1 MKDKNSLKKEIQ
13 WLLEEKYKN
22 LPDITSGR
30 TLTGE
35 YDNKLTKKAKR
46 DIEKLKNGYPL
57 AYLIGNQPFLNCKID
72 LRYKPLIPRPETEYW
87 TEKVIDNIKKNKK
100 QNLKCLDIFSGSG
113 CIGIAIL
120 KNIKSIKM
128 DFADIKGKN
137 LKQIK
142 HNLKLNNIEGKHK
155 FIKSNLFDRIDDKY
169 DYIFANP
176 PYIAYNDKS
185 IQLSVKKYEPKNA
198 LYSKNNGLEIIEKF
212 LRNAN
217 NYLNQEGKIYI
228 EFGYQQKKN
237 IETLLKKIKY
247 KKYQFFKDQYNKWR
261 YVIIY

>member
-1 MKDKNSLKKEIQ
+1 MENKLLKKEIN
-13 WLLEEKYKN
+13 WLLKEKHN
-22 LPDITSGR
+22 
-30 TLTGE
+30 
-35 YDNKLTKKAKR
+35 NKLNEKAKK
-46 DIEKLKNGYPL
+46 DIKKLEKGYPL

-72 LRYKPLIPRPETEYW
+72 LKYKPLIPRPETEYW
-87 TEKVIDNIKKNKK
+87 TEKVIDDIKNNRK
-100 QNLKCLDIFSGSG
+100 QDIRCLDIFAGSG
-113 CIGIAIL
+113 CVGIAIL
-120 KNIKSIKM
+120 KNIKGIKM

-155 FIKSNLFDRIDDKY
+155 FIKSNLFDRINDKY

-176 PYIAYNDKS
+176 PYIAHNDKS

-217 NYLNQEGKIYI
+217 GYLNQDGKICI

-237 IETLLKKIKY
+237 IETLLKKFKY
-247 KKYQFFKDQYNKWR
+247 ERYSFYKDQYGRWRWIEINK
-261 YVIIY
+261 